1 MAKSGLSNTRN
12 IGIMAHIDAGKTT
25 LTERILYYTG
35 RTYKMGEVHEGTAV
49 MDWMPEEQERGIT
62 ITSAVTTCLWKSTSI
77 NIIDTPGHV
86 DFTIEVERA
95 LRVLD
100 GAIAVF
106 CAVGGVEPQSE
117 TVWHQA
123 DKYKVPKLAFINKMD
138 RVGADFWD
146 VVRQMREKL
155 GAQPLLLQIPWG
167 AESDFRGVIDLLGMK
182 AIRWEESTL
191 GAEFNEVDIPEDLLD
206 RAKEYREKL
215 LESIAEVNDELMERY
230 LAEEEISEKSL
241 IEAIRSATLEL
252 KLVPVYC
259 GSALKNKGVQPLL
272 DGVTHFLPSPLD
284 ARPISGENPETGER
298 EFRRPNEKDPLCA
311 LCFKIMNE
319 EGRKLCYVRIYAG
332 SLETGSEVYNATR
345 DKKEKIA
352 RILRMHSNKRER
364 IKSASTGDIVG
375 VIGLKNTFTGDTL
388 THPEHP
394 IHLEP
399 IGSYEPV
406 ISVAVE
412 PKTTGDQERIDGSL
426 AKLAEE
432 DPTFR
437 VKTDEETGQTLISG
451 MGELHL
457 EILIHRLK
465 REFGVDANVGKPQ
478 VVYRETVTQSL
489 EREVTFQR
497 ELSGQQ
503 HYAAIRVRVEPL
515 VRGQGVRVEHR
526 LDPESLPQEWI
537 AAAISGAGEAF
548 SSGPIM
554 GYPVLDVGAT
564 ILSGSFREGQTSP
577 LAIQVASGMAVRE
590 ACSAASPV
598 LLEPIMKVEV
608 LVPEEFMGDVI
619 GNLNSRKGKVL
630 KITPKP
636 GTNIVLAEAPLAR
649 MFGYSTDLRS
659 SSQGRAIF
667 TMHFL
672 RYDVRVQ

>member
-1 MAKSGLSNTRN
+1 MAKPGLSSIRN

-35 RTYKMGEVHEGTAV
+35 RTYKMGEVHDGTAV
-49 MDWMPEEQERGIT
+49 MDWMPQEQERGIT

-86 DFTIEVERA
+86 DFTIEVERS

-146 VVRQMREKL
+146 TVRQMREKL
-155 GAQPLLLQIPWG
+155 GANALLLQIPWG
-167 AESDFRGVIDLLGMK
+167 SESNFRGVIDLLVMK

-191 GAEFNEVDIPEDLLD
+191 GAEFNDVDIPEDLVD
-206 RAKEYREKL
+206 QAKEYREKI
-215 LESIAEVNDELMERY
+215 LESLAEVNDELMELY
-230 LAEEEISEKSL
+230 LAEEEIPEKRL
-241 IEAIRSATLEL
+241 VEAIRSATLEL

-259 GSALKNKGVQPLL
+259 GTALKNKGVQPLL
-272 DGVTHFLPSPLD
+272 DGVAHFLPSPLD
-284 ARPISGENPETGER
+284 AKPISGENPETGER
-298 EFRRPNEKDPLCA
+298 EIRRPNERDPLCA

-332 SLETGSEVYNATR
+332 RLETGSEVYNATR

-364 IKSASTGDIVG
+364 IDSASTGDIVG

-388 THPEHP
+388 THPDHP

-412 PKTTGDQERIDGSL
+412 PRSTADQERIDASL

-457 EILIHRLK
+457 EILVHRLK
-465 REFGVDANVGKPQ
+465 REFGVEANVGKPQ
-478 VVYRETVTQSL
+478 VVYRETITKSV
-489 EREVTFQR
+489 EHEDTFQR

-503 HYAAIRVRVEPL
+503 HYAAVRVLVEPL
-515 VRGQGVRVEHR
+515 ARGEGVRVEHR
-526 LDPESLPQEWI
+526 LDPGIVPQEWI
-537 AAAISGAGEAF
+537 NAALSGAREAF
-548 SSGPIM
+548 ASGPIM
-554 GYPVLDVGAT
+554 GYPVLDVAAT

-590 ACSAASPV
+590 ACAAASPV

-636 GTNIVLAEAPLAR
+636 GTNVVVAEAPLSR

-659 SSQGRAIF
+659 SSQGRATF